1 MFSSQHSSSETL
13 LNGEGATSS
22 AADLRDQLG
31 QLLMA
36 GFEGTE
42 PSPAILD
49 LIENHQLGGVILF
62 SRNIASAEQVYH
74 LTSTLQAKARAAGHR
89 YPLLIAIDQENGMV
103 QRLGEHVTLF
113 PGNMA
118 LGASD
123 SPELVTAVARATG
136 RELQALGINMN
147 LAPVLDINNNPA
159 NPVIGVRS
167 FGEDPEQVARL
178 GLAAVRGYRE
188 AGIISCLK
196 HFPGH
201 GDTATDSHL
210 ALPLIPHDLARL
222 ERLELVPFAHVLEK
236 AGADSIMTAHIAFPA
251 LTGDPQ
257 LPATV
262 APSIITGL
270 LRQRLGFDGVAMSD
284 CLEMEATAS
293 TLGIEQATVRAL
305 EAGLDLILISHRY
318 DRQLAGLAAMRA
330 ALDEGRLSPVRL
342 QQALRRLQQLKARYL
357 SWERLPQPEALRQ
370 LKAPEHL
377 ELQRRSYERTITLV
391 RNHQG
396 LLPLR
401 LAPEQRLLILIPQ
414 KEGAS
419 RVEDQR
425 YPAEA
430 LIAAIRRYHPHTEA
444 RLLRLPLAE
453 SERAALRVDIAQSQ
467 LVLLVTVNA
476 YLDSAQSEYINW
488 LHREAPCPIVALA
501 VYNPYDLLA
510 CPQLTTY
517 LVTYEYTRPAIETA
531 SAVLFGAAHPQG
543 RLPVSL
549 PPLHARGEGLSC

>member
-1 MFSSQHSSSETL
+1 MPPHHPSSDKMVERAV
-13 LNGEGATSS
+13 LN

-36 GFEGTE
+36 GFEGTK
-42 PSPAILD
+42 PSPTILD
-49 LIENHQLGGVILF
+49 LIENHRLGGVILF
-62 SRNIASAEQVYH
+62 SRNIESAEQVYH

-123 SPELVTAVARATG
+123 SPELVTAVAGATG

-188 AGIISCLK
+188 AGLISCLK

-222 ERLELVPFAHVLEK
+222 ERLELVPFARVLQEE
-236 AGADSIMTAHIAFPA
+236 GADCIMTAHIAFPA
-251 LTGDPQ
+251 LTGDPG

-262 APSIITGL
+262 APAIISGL

-284 CLEMEATAS
+284 CLEMEATAA
-293 TLGIEQATVRAL
+293 TLGIEEATVRAL

-318 DRQLAGLAAMRA
+318 DRQLAGLAAMRS
-330 ALDEGRLSPVRL
+330 ALDEGRLSPNRLHQALTRL
-342 QQALRRLQQLKARYL
+342 QRLKARYL
-357 SWERLPQPEALRQ
+357 SWQQLPRPEGLRL
-370 LKAPEHL
+370 LKQPEHL
-377 ELQRRSYERTITLV
+377 ALQRQSYTRAITLL
-391 RNHQG
+391 RNDAG

-401 LAPEQRLLILIPQ
+401 LAPEQQLLIVLPQ

-425 YPAEA
+425 YPVEA
-430 LIAAIRRYHPHTEA
+430 LVAAVRSYHPKTEA
-444 RLLRLPLAE
+444 RLLTLPL
-453 SERAALRVDIAQSQ
+453 SEPEQQPLREAVAQAQ

-476 YLDSAQSEYINW
+476 YLDRAQSEYINW
-488 LHREAPCPIVALA
+488 LVAEAPCPLVALA

-517 LVTYEYTRPAIETA
+517 VLTYEYTRPAIEA
-531 SAVLFGAAHPQG
+531 AVAVLFGDTQPQG
-543 RLPVSL
+543 HLPVSL
-549 PPLHARGEGLSC
+549 PPLHARGEGLSF

>member
-1 MFSSQHSSSETL
+1 MPSHHSSPDARV
-13 LNGEGATSS
+13 EGAAPS
-22 AADLRDQLG
+22 ATELRGQLG

-49 LIENHQLGGVILF
+49 LIENHRLGGVILF
-62 SRNIASAEQVYH
+62 SRNIESAEQVYH
-74 LTSTLQAKARAAGHR
+74 LTSALQAKARAAGHR
-89 YPLLIAIDQENGMV
+89 SPLLIAIDQENGMV

-118 LGASD
+118 LGASN

-136 RELQALGINMN
+136 RELRALGINMN

-178 GLAAVRGYRE
+178 GLAAVQGYRE
-188 AGIISCLK
+188 AGIMSCLK

-222 ERLELVPFAHVLEK
+222 ERLELVPFARVLQEE
-236 AGADSIMTAHIAFPA
+236 GADCIMTAHIALPA
-251 LTGDPQ
+251 LTGAPER
-257 LPATV
+257 PATV
-262 APSIITGL
+262 APPIISGL
-270 LRQRLGFDGVAMSD
+270 LRQGLRFDGVVMSD
-284 CLEMEATAS
+284 CLEMEAIAA
-293 TLGIEQATVRAL
+293 TLGVEQATVEAV

-318 DRQLAGLAAMRA
+318 DRQLAGLAAMRS
-330 ALDEGRLSPVRL
+330 ALDAGRLSPVRL
-342 QQALRRLQQLKARYL
+342 YQALTRLQRLKARYL
-357 SWERLPQPEALRQ
+357 SWEQLPRPEGLRL
-370 LKAPEHL
+370 LKQPEHL
-377 ELQRRSYERTITLV
+377 ALQRQSYTQAITLL
-391 RNHQG
+391 RNDAG

-401 LAPEQRLLILIPQ
+401 LAPEQQLLIVLPQ
-414 KEGAS
+414 KEGSS

-425 YPAEA
+425 YPVEA
-430 LIAAIRRYHPHTEA
+430 LIAAVRRYHPRTEA
-444 RLLRLPLAE
+444 RLLSLPL
-453 SERAALRVDIAQSQ
+453 SEPASQSLREAVAQAQ

-476 YLDSAQSEYINW
+476 YLDRAQSEYINW
-488 LHREAPCPIVALA
+488 LVREAPCPVVALA
-501 VYNPYDLLA
+501 VYSPYDLLV

-517 LVTYEYTRPAIETA
+517 LLTYEYTRPAIEA
-531 SAVLFGAAHPQG
+531 AVAVLFGDSPPQG

-549 PPLHARGEGLSC
+549 PSLHARGEGLRC

>member
-1 MFSSQHSSSETL
+1 MPSHHHPSPDGSV
-13 LNGEGATSS
+13 GGAAPS
-22 AADLRDQLG
+22 AADLRGQLG

-36 GFEGTE
+36 GFDGSE

-62 SRNIASAEQVYH
+62 SRNIESAEQVYH
-74 LTSTLQAKARAAGHR
+74 LTSALQAKARAAGHR
-89 YPLLIAIDQENGMV
+89 SPLLIAIDQENGMV

-178 GLAAVRGYRE
+178 ALAAVRGYRQ

-222 ERLELVPFAHVLEK
+222 ERLELVPFSRVLQEE
-236 AGADSIMTAHIAFPA
+236 GADCIMTAHIAFPA
-251 LTGDPQ
+251 LTADPQ

-262 APSIITGL
+262 ASPIISGL

-284 CLEMEATAS
+284 CLEMEATAA
-293 TLGIEQATVRAL
+293 TLGIEQATVRAI

-318 DRQLAGLAAMRA
+318 DRQLAGLAAMRS
-330 ALDEGRLSPVRL
+330 ALDEGRLSPARL
-342 QQALRRLQQLKARYL
+342 HQALTRLRRLKARYL
-357 SWERLPQPEALRQ
+357 SWERLPRPEGLRL
-370 LKAPEHL
+370 LKQAEHL
-377 ELQRRSYERTITLV
+377 ALQRQSYAQAITLL
-391 RNHQG
+391 RNDAG

-401 LAPEQRLLILIPQ
+401 LTPEQQLLIVLPQ

-425 YPAEA
+425 YPVEA
-430 LIAAIRRYHPHTEA
+430 LVAAVRSHHPKTVA
-444 RLLRLPLAE
+444 QLLSLPLSE
-453 SERAALRVDIAQSQ
+453 STRQSLRQAVAQAQ

-476 YLDSAQSEYINW
+476 YLDHAQSDYINW
-488 LHREAPCPIVALA
+488 LVAEAPCPVVALA

-517 LVTYEYTRPAIETA
+517 LLTYEYTRPAIEA
-531 SAVLFGAAHPQG
+531 AVAVLFGDAHPQG

-549 PPLHARGEGLSC
+549 PSLHARGEGLSC